1 MSTKTIAMLTILTG
15 IGIMLAS
22 AVSVLF
28 VFTRT
33 ITPVP
38 LFDLPP
44 LKLDPGMFMPSSLGG
59 IAIPKGN
66 TTPVELYPRESIN
79 FIANVS
85 AHIFLAGFF
94 VNVGFKLASLG
105 IQLSASES
113 ADRHETKH
121 PAVPAHSY

>member
-1 MSTKTIAMLTILTG
+1 MTTKTIAILTILTG
-15 IGIMLAS
+15 ISIMLAS
-22 AVSVLF
+22 AVCVLF

-33 ITPVP
+33 MTPVP

-44 LKLDPGMFMPSSLGG
+44 LKMDPSMFMPSSLGG
-59 IAIPKGN
+59 ITIPKGN
-66 TTPVELYPRESIN
+66 SAPIELYPRESIN

-105 IQLSASES
+105 IQLSATEKQSL
-113 ADRHETKH
+113 K
-121 PAVPAHSY
+121 V